1 MDTTSSALLKCTWSC
16 NARCPAS
23 NDFSGVDQN
32 ETLLERHPPYVYP
45 ESLEAGFG
53 HEARVEPDTPEG
65 CGDDLAEGH
74 KCQESCY
81 RRIQNDETALASDV

>member
-1 MDTTSSALLKCTWSC
+1 MTFPSKIPQCPP
-16 NARCPAS
+16 RCPAS

-45 ESLEAGFG
+45 ESLEAGLG
-53 HEARVEPDTPEG
+53 HHDARVEPDTPEG

-81 RRIQNDETALASDV
+81 RRIQNDETALSSDV